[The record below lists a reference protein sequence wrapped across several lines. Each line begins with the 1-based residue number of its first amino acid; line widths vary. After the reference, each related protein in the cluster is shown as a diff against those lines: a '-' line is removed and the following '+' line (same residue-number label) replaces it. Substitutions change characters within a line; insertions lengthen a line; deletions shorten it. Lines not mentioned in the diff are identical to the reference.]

1 MTGVHIVLHIDGDN
15 DGRDLVERAFAPR
28 ADIRLVSASRAL
40 LGLELAR
47 VHQPSVVLLDKK
59 LPDLSGDEVL
69 QRLRADP
76 RTSTIPVIIV
86 TKPFDVRSIVDR
98 IDQLIVSSPVP
109 PRHGGSER
117 RRRGPNQ
124 CGRLHALLSPEGL
137 TAGLLVH
144 DILQQATTRAIR
156 LPLDVFDFLSL
167 L

>member
-1 MTGVHIVLHIDGDN
+1 VLHIDDDN
-15 DGRDLVERAFAPR
+15 DVRDLVERAFAPR

-59 LPDLSGDEVL
+59 LPDLRGDEVL

-76 RTSTIPVIIV
+76 LTSSIPVIIV

-98 IDQLIVSSPVP
+98 VDQLIVRSPAP
-109 PRHGGSER
+109 PPHGGTER

-124 CGRLHALLSPEGL
+124 CGRLHALLSPEGF
-137 TAGLLVH
+137 TAGLLVQ
-144 DILQQATTRAIR
+144 DILRQATTRAIQ
-156 LPLDVFDFLSL
+156 LPLDVFEFLSL